1 MASLLSRIVERTGKQ
16 PSPNSRIA
24 GLLWQRGV
32 DKSAELDRIL
42 ALPRRVLKLDEIPD
56 LTPLYRHT
64 EVCRVR
70 GCDLCARGP
79 ARLLPLQS
87 AALFEAERERGLL
100 GALRVGGGKTLLSLL
115 LVDALNLRR
124 AVILVPSD
132 VRQQL
137 VDVDIP
143 RYARH
148 FMLPFGRFQV
158 VSYSQLSNARTADVL
173 EQIDPDGIIADEAHS
188 LKNPQSSR
196 TKRWRHCM
204 KERPGIPFVPLSG
217 TLTTRGPRDYGELSE
232 RSLKARSPVPRG
244 YKEIEEWDDALR
256 TRKANEES
264 MPPGALLAFCTDD
277 ELQQL
282 AQGKITGT
290 DAARAGFLRRLVQS
304 PGVVGSTE
312 QDVECSLVIR
322 ERKVEVPL
330 GVAEAIRE
338 LERTWAIG
346 DEEIDSA
353 ATMAAKGREMSCGF
367 YYVWD
372 WPNGVKDVEWI
383 QARKDW
389 NRAVRDVLAHRSR
402 PGLDSPLLVCNA
414 AMRGTLGSYEK
425 EWAAWAAVKDRP
437 QPPTKPVWIDDFL
450 CRDAEAWA
458 EWAVGKKDG
467 SAGDGIIWY
476 GHGAVEEWL
485 KANTRIPVFG
495 AGTSE
500 EVIAMAAADI
510 APPVVALSVHSHRKG
525 KNLQHHWSQ
534 AYFIYCPANG
544 EAWEQAVGRVHR
556 RGQKED
562 RVLIDVALHTR
573 PVRGAWDAALA
584 SARYIEDA
592 SPAGPQK
599 LCYAQKLVR
608 L

>member
-1 MASLLSRIVERTGKQ
+1 MASLLSRIVARTGKE
-16 PSPNSRIA
+16 PAPNSRVA
-24 GLLWQRGV
+24 GLLWQKGV
-32 DKSAELDRIL
+32 EKSSELERIL
-42 ALPRRVLKLDEIPD
+42 RLPRRVLKLDEVPD
-56 LTPLYRHT
+56 LTLLYRHT
-64 EVCRVR
+64 EICHVR
-70 GCDLCARGP
+70 GCDLCSRGP

-100 GALRVGGGKTLLSLL
+100 GALRVGGGKTLVSML
-115 LVDALNLRR
+115 LVDALQLRR

-132 VRQQL
+132 VREQL
-137 VDVDIP
+137 VTVDIP

-148 FMLPFGRFQV
+148 FTLPFGRFQV

-232 RSLKARSPVPRG
+232 RSLHARSPVPRG
-244 YKEIEEWDDALR
+244 YKELEEWDDALR

-264 MPPGALLAFCTDD
+264 MPPGALLAFCTGE
-277 ELQQL
+277 ELDAL
-282 AQGKITGT
+282 AAGKTTGT

-322 ERKVEVPL
+322 ERKVAVPSS
-330 GVAEAIRE
+330 VTEAIRE
-338 LERTWAIG
+338 LERTWSLG

-372 WPNGVKDVEWI
+372 WPNGIVDREWV
-383 QARKDW
+383 QARKEW

-402 PGLDSPLLVCNA
+402 PGLDSPLLVANA
-414 AMRGTLGSYEK
+414 ARREQLGCYEK

-450 CRDAEAWA
+450 CRDAAAWA
-458 EWAVGKKDG
+458 EWAAGSKGD

-476 GHGAVEEWL
+476 GHGAVEQWL

-495 AGTSE
+495 AGSSD

-510 APPVVALSVHSHRKG
+510 APKVIALSVHTHRKG
-525 KNLQHHWSQ
+525 KNLQFHWSQ
-534 AYFIYCPANG
+534 NYFVYCPANG
-544 EAWEQAVGRVHR
+544 EAWEQALGRTHR

-562 RVLIDVALHTR
+562 RVLADVALHTR
-573 PVRGAWDAALA
+573 PVRSAWDAALA
-584 SARYIEDA
+584 SADYIQSA

-599 LCYAQKLVR
+599 LCYATKLM
-608 L
+608 